1 RMLVALSTEASIMW
15 RKLLVPS
22 LFALAFTACSS
33 PQPTYVRG
41 SELPGIDDPAMGTG
55 LDRRDLEQLLSENM
69 EHFIMT
75 PFYGNVASQG
85 GAPPT
90 AAIMPM
96 ENWTTEH
103 IEPQLHALLG
113 MVETQLVNSG
123 NFTVIASALRE
134 QILDELRLQQGAE
147 FDMAR
152 AAQLGRQLGVRY
164 FFTGRVVD
172 NTERTA
178 SARRVQ
184 YFMFMQ
190 AIDVETGAVVW
201 QNQSELTKG
210 IFPL

>member
-1 RMLVALSTEASIMW
+1 MLLRLLALGALFSLVA
-15 RKLLVPS
+15 
-22 LFALAFTACSS
+22 ACGA

-41 SELPGIDDPAMGTG
+41 SEMPGLDDPAMGTG
-55 LDRRDLEQLLSENM
+55 LDRRDLEQLLGENL
-69 EHFIMT
+69 EHFLNS
-75 PFYGNVASQG
+75 PFFQRTSQSAG
-85 GAPPT
+85 DPPT

-113 MVETQLVNSG
+113 MVETRLVNTG
-123 NFTVIASALRE
+123 HFTVVAASLRD
-134 QILDELRLQQGAE
+134 QLLDELRVQQGAE
-147 FDMAR
+147 FDVAR
-152 AAQLGRQLGVRY
+152 ASTLGRQLGVRY

-178 SARRVQ
+178 NARRVQ

-190 AIDVETGAVVW
+190 AIDVETGAIVW

-210 IFPL
+210 IVPL

>member
-1 RMLVALSTEASIMW
+1 MQLQLCVLGAL
-15 RKLLVPS
+15 
-22 LFALAFTACSS
+22 LAFAAACGS

-41 SELPGIDDPAMGTG
+41 SEMPGLDDPAMGTG
-55 LDRRDLEQLLSENM
+55 LDRRDLEQLLGENL
-69 EHFIMT
+69 EHFINS
-75 PFYGNVASQG
+75 PFFNRVSQSAG
-85 GAPPT
+85 EPPT

-113 MVETQLVNSG
+113 MVETRLVNTG
-123 NFTVIASALRE
+123 HFTVIAAALRD
-134 QILDELRLQQGAE
+134 QILEELNLQQGAE
-147 FDMAR
+147 FDSAR
-152 AAQLGRQLGVRY
+152 AASLGRQLGVRY

-190 AIDVETGAVVW
+190 AIDVETGAIVW
-201 QNQSELTKG
+201 QNQAELTKG
-210 IFPL
+210 VVPL